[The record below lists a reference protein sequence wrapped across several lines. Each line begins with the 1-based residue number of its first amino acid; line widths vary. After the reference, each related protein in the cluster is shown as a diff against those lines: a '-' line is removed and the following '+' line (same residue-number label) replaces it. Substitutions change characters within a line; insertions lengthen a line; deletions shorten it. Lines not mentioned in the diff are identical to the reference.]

1 MDRFGASSLYFLS
14 LGEVWHPV
22 YKGKKKKKL
31 WWDVFSE
38 RGESSQAQLAYVLST
53 FCRTSR

>member
-1 MDRFGASSLYFLS
+1 MDRFGASILYFFVTGGS
-14 LGEVWHPV
+14 LVSSVQGE
-22 YKGKKKKKL
+22 KKKL

-53 FCRTSR
+53 FCRTSQ